1 MENLHD
7 VGGQLSGSI
16 SKVDRELSWWEK
28 RADAIILYLVEK
40 RIVLLD
46 ELRCATEELEP
57 VEYER
62 LRHYERNIIILEKLL
77 VEKGFLSRTMLDRKF
92 NERRAQERGFSAS
105 PRHQVHRTH
114 THEHASD
121 HGTSEYEWRIDAI
134 QEILVQEGICTVDDI
149 HRGVEDMDAR
159 GEALGGR
166 IVAKAWTDPVF
177 TRRLLADAKAAISE
191 LNIDTGTLTTL
202 VALQNTERLHHL
214 VVCTLCSCYPRAILG
229 IPPDW
234 YKSKAL
240 PCACRQGPA
249 WRAPGIRS
257 LPGRTHGGPRCR
269 QHSRDSIL
277 RNSDPTSGN
286 GRDVGRRASRSRI
299 SRQPDRCCPSA
310 ATQEGWL
317 QNHHR
322 AVVMTRW
329 R

>member
-1 MENLHD
+1 MENFHD

-16 SKVDRELSWWEK
+16 TKVDRELSWWEK
-28 RADAIILYLVEK
+28 RVDAIILYLVGK

-114 THEHASD
+114 THEHTSD

-134 QEILVQEGICTVDDI
+134 QETLVQEGICTVDDI

-191 LNIDTGTLTTL
+191 LNIDTGTFTTL

-234 YKSKAL
+234 YKSKAY
-240 PCACRQGPA
+240 
-249 WRAPGIRS
+249 RARAVRDPRGVLREFGLYLDARTVVHVVDSTAEMRYFVIPTQPPGTEGMS
-257 LPGRTHGGPRCR
+257 EEGLAGLV
-269 QHSRDSIL
+269 SRDSLIGAAQVRL
-277 RNSDPTSGN
+277 PKKG
-286 GRDVGRRASRSRI
+286 GSRTTTEPLS
-299 SRQPDRCCPSA
+299 
-310 ATQEGWL
+310 
-317 QNHHR
+317 
-322 AVVMTRW
+322 
-329 R
+329 

>member
-1 MENLHD
+1 MENFHD
-7 VGGQLSGSI
+7 VGGQPSGSI
-16 SKVDRELSWWEK
+16 TKVDRELSWWEK
-28 RADAIILYLVEK
+28 RVDAIILYLVEK

-92 NERRAQERGFSAS
+92 NERRAQERGFSGS
-105 PRHQVHRTH
+105 PQRTH

-234 YKSKAL
+234 YKSKAY
-240 PCACRQGPA
+240 
-249 WRAPGIRS
+249 RARAVRDPRGVLREFGLYLDVRTVVHVVDSTAEIRYFVIPTQPPGTEGMS
-257 LPGRTHGGPRCR
+257 EEGLAGLV
-269 QHSRDSIL
+269 SRDSLIGAAQARL
-277 RNSDPTSGN
+277 PRKDG
-286 GRDVGRRASRSRI
+286 SRTTTEPLS
-299 SRQPDRCCPSA
+299 
-310 ATQEGWL
+310 
-317 QNHHR
+317 
-322 AVVMTRW
+322 
-329 R
+329 